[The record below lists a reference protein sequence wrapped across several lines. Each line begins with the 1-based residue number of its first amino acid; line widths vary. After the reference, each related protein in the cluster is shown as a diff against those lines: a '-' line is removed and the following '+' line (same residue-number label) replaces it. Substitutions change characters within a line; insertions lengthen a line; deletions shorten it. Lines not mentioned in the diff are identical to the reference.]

1 MLTLVRQ
8 QPRTATVSWDKVIR
22 LGRRASEQVAVW
34 HSQRRE
40 LDALSRLDDHLL
52 ADIGL
57 TREQHSRGNSKCRP
71 ARDCSGGPVIE
82 IFGLIARPSTMLIFS
97 GGAADVL

>member
-34 HSQRRE
+34 HSRRRE

-57 TREQHSRGNSKCRP
+57 TREQQMSACSRLFWWPCD
-71 ARDCSGGPVIE
+71 RDFWLDCAVFNYADF
-82 IFGLIARPSTMLIFS
+82 FGRSR
-97 GGAADVL
+97 

>member
-34 HSQRRE
+34 HSRRRE

-52 ADIGL
+52 AISD
-57 TREQHSRGNSKCRP
+57 SRGNSKCRP